1 MMVLK
6 HEDEMISIKTAN
18 IGDRIES
25 GGSFG
30 TVKYIGLIEGYTN
43 IWLGVDWDYSDRGK
57 HNGSVNGVSYFCTRT
72 PTSGSF
78 IRPEKVHLGRSVM
91 KAITSRYGQMDDEAA
106 AKLTEAELYSI
117 QKTMNAPFLEFVGFD
132 EVASKQSNF
141 QKLEV
146 INLRLQNV
154 SNIDG
159 QVGLRELCPHVVEL
173 DVSKNLFTEWTTIF
187 NICLQLEL
195 LKWLNVSENIMGEMP
210 TDYGYYRFPKLKS
223 LICGT
228 MRLDWDTVL
237 ELGRVYPFVDE
248 LRAPLNGITTLDTP
262 EGLFPNLAVL
272 DLEGNPIGGWEEVC
286 KLAAIPRL
294 EHLNV
299 ENTGI
304 TRIYFQKSNMF
315 PNLKKLVIS
324 CNRIGD
330 WESIGELDKLQCLED
345 LRFLKNPILESETYA
360 TCIQLIIARIGNL
373 QVLNGA
379 VLRSDERKGAEYDY
393 IKKYGLEWLSVQSD
407 AERKLQFIRQ
417 HNRYETLIEKY
428 GTPDESELAAKQT
441 VIKVSLI
448 EVLFVHNEKSRTKKL
463 PPTIL
468 VQKLIMLAQKL
479 FALSSR
485 PTLKYVSGLASEIEI
500 ELNDEGKELG
510 FYSVQDGDKIIVTL

>member
-1 MMVLK
+1 MVLQ
-6 HEDEMISIKTAN
+6 HDDEMISIKTAN

-25 GGSFG
+25 GGSIG
-30 TVKYIGLIEGYTN
+30 TVKYIGLVEGYTN
-43 IWLGVDWDYSDRGK
+43 IWLGIDWDDSDRGK
-57 HNGSVNGVSYFCTRT
+57 HNGSVNGISYFCTRT

-91 KAITSRYGQMDDEAA
+91 RAITSRYGQMDDEAA

-117 QKTMNAPFLEFVGFD
+117 QKTMNAPFLQFVGFD
-132 EVASKQSNF
+132 EVAMKQSNF
-141 QKLEV
+141 QELEV

-154 SNIDG
+154 SNNDG
-159 QVGLRELCPHVVEL
+159 QINLRDVCPNVVEL
-173 DVSKNLFTEWTTIF
+173 DISKNLFTEWTIIF

-195 LKWLNVSENIMGEMP
+195 LKWLNISENIIGEMP
-210 TDYGYYRFPKLKS
+210 SNYGYYRFPKLKS

-228 MRLDWDTVL
+228 MKLDWDTVL
-237 ELGRVYPFVDE
+237 ELARVYPFVEE
-248 LRAPLNGITTLDTP
+248 LRAPLNNITTLHTP
-262 EGLFPNLAVL
+262 EGLFPNLTIL
-272 DLEGNPIGGWEEVC
+272 DLEGNPIDSWEEVC
-286 KLAAIPRL
+286 KLTVIPCL

-304 TRIYFQKSNMF
+304 TQIYFQKSDMF
-315 PNLKKLVIS
+315 PNLKKLVIT

-330 WESIGELDKLQCLED
+330 WESIGELDKLPRLED
-345 LRFLKNPILESETYA
+345 LRFLKNPVLELETYP

-407 AERKLQFIRQ
+407 IERKVQFTRQ

-428 GTPDESELAAKQT
+428 GTPDESELTVKQT
-441 VIKVSLI
+441 VIKESLI
-448 EVLFVHNEKSRTKKL
+448 EVLFVHNERMRVKKL
-463 PPTIL
+463 PPTLLI
-468 VQKLIMLAQKL
+468 QKLIMLAQKL
-479 FALSSR
+479 FALSAR
-485 PTLKYVSGLASEIEI
+485 PTLKYVSGVESEIEI
-500 ELNDEGKELG
+500 ELSDEGKELG